1 MEIVN
6 VRAVVTGAASGIGRC
21 LALELAR
28 GGAAVFAGDTNEAGL
43 RTLEQEAA
51 GLPGSLATAKV
62 DISLEPSVKTFM
74 EEAGRRL
81 GGANLLVNN
90 AAVLLDGRLVMPE
103 EGWTK
108 KLPLAQWKRVL
119 DTNLTGSFLTTR
131 EMAAAMLENGGGPG
145 LIVNLSSV
153 FRWGN
158 EGQTAYA
165 ASKGGLDAVTRTWAM
180 ELAPHGI
187 RVAGIAPGLIDTP
200 ILDNIAPDTRESL
213 VQRIPVG
220 RIGRPQEIWLALR
233 FIIECE
239 YFNGS
244 ILEVDG
250 GLGM

>member
-1 MEIVN
+1 MV
-6 VRAVVTGAASGIGRC
+6 ALVTS
-21 LALELAR
+21 
-28 GGAAVFAGDTNEAGL
+28 
-43 RTLEQEAA
+43 
-51 GLPGSLATAKV
+51 
-62 DISLEPSVKTFM
+62 
-74 EEAGRRL
+74 
-81 GGANLLVNN
+81 
-90 AAVLLDGRLVMPE
+90 E

-131 EMAAAMLENGGGPG
+131 EMAAAMLESGGGPR

-200 ILDNIAPDTRESL
+200 ILNNIASHARESL
-213 VQRIPVG
+213 MQRIPAG
-220 RIGRPQEIWLALR
+220 RIGRPDEVWLALK
-233 FIIECE
+233 FVIECE

>member
-1 MEIVN
+1 MQIGD

-28 GGAAVFAGDTNEAGL
+28 GGAAVFAGDTNDAGL
-43 RTLEQEAA
+43 RTLQAEAA
-51 GLPGSLATAKV
+51 DLPGSLAVARV
-62 DISLEPSVKTFM
+62 DISLEPSVKSFV
-74 EEAGRRL
+74 EEATRQL
-81 GGANLLVNN
+81 GTINLLVNN
-90 AAVLLDGRLVMPE
+90 AAVLIDGVLVAK
-103 EGWTK
+103 EGKWTR
-108 KLPLAQWKRVL
+108 KLPLAQWKRVT
-119 DTNLTGSFLTTR
+119 DTNLTGSFLTAR
-131 EMAAAMLENGGGPG
+131 EVGAAMLETSTPG

-180 ELAPHGI
+180 ELAPSGI

-200 ILDNIAPDTRESL
+200 ILDNIAPDARASL
-213 VQRIPVG
+213 EQRIPAG
-220 RIGRPQEIWLALR
+220 RIGRPEEIWLALK

>member
-1 MEIVN
+1 MEIGN

-21 LALELAR
+21 LALELVR
-28 GGAAVFAGDTNEAGL
+28 GGAAVCAGDINEAGL

-51 GLPGSLATAKV
+51 GLPGTLTWTAV
-62 DISLEPSVKTFM
+62 DVSQEAPVRAFV
-74 EEAGRRL
+74 EEAARRL
-81 GGANLLVNN
+81 GGINVLVNN
-90 AAVLLDGRLVMPE
+90 AGVLLDGLLVKQ
-103 EGWTK
+103 EGKWTR
-108 KLPLAQWKRVL
+108 KLPLALWRRVV
-119 DTNLTGSFLTTR
+119 DTNLTGSFLTAR
-131 EMAAAMLENGGGPG
+131 EAAAVMLEGGAPG

-180 ELAPHGI
+180 ELAAYGI

-200 ILDNIAPDTRESL
+200 ILDNIAPDERAALE
-213 VQRIPVG
+213 QRIPAR
-220 RIGRPQEIWLALR
+220 RIGRPDEIWLALK

-250 GLGM
+250 GLGL

>member
-1 MEIVN
+1 MEISR

-28 GGAAVFAGDTNEAGL
+28 GGAAVMAGDINEAGL
-43 RTLEQEAA
+43 RTLEHEAA
-51 GLPGSLATAKV
+51 GLPGSLSTAAV
-62 DISLEPSVKTFM
+62 DVSQEPSARGFV
-74 EEAGRRL
+74 EEAARRL
-81 GGANLLVNN
+81 GGINLLVNN
-90 AAVLLDGRLVMPE
+90 AAVLLDGRLVTPD
-103 EGWTK
+103 EGWVK

-119 DTNLTGSFLTTR
+119 DTNLTGSFVTAR
-131 EMAAAMLENGGGPG
+131 EAAAAMLENGGGPG

-165 ASKGGLDAVTRTWAM
+165 ASKGGLDAMTRSWAM

-200 ILDNIAPDTRESL
+200 ILDNIDPDVRASL
-213 VQRIPVG
+213 VGRIPAR
-220 RIGRPQEIWLALR
+220 RIGRPEEIWLALR

>member
-1 MEIVN
+1 MQIGD

-21 LALELAR
+21 LALELVR
-28 GGAAVFAGDTNEAGL
+28 GGAAVFAGDMNEAGL

-51 GLPGSLATAKV
+51 GLAGTLAVARV
-62 DISLEPSVKTFM
+62 DISLEPSVRTFV
-74 EEAGRRL
+74 EEAGQKL
-81 GGANLLVNN
+81 GGINVLVNN
-90 AAVLLDGRLVMPE
+90 AAVLVDGLLVKND
-103 EGWTK
+103 GKWTR
-108 KLPLAQWKRVL
+108 KLPLAQWRRVV
-119 DTNLTGSFLTTR
+119 DTNLTGSFLTAR
-131 EMAAAMLENGGGPG
+131 EAGAAMLESGAPG

-180 ELAPHGI
+180 ELAPYSI

-200 ILDNIAPDTRESL
+200 ILDNIAADARASL
-213 VQRIPVG
+213 EQRIPAG
-220 RIGRPQEIWLALR
+220 RIGRPEEIWLALK

>member
-1 MEIVN
+1 ME
-6 VRAVVTGAASGIGRC
+6 VRNTRALVTGAASGIGRC
-21 LALELAR
+21 LALELVRA
-28 GGAAVFAGDTNEAGL
+28 GGAVAAGDTDEAGL
-43 RTLEQEAA
+43 RALEAA
-51 GLPGSLATAKV
+51 AAELPGSLSTMKV
-62 DISLEPSVKTFM
+62 DVSLEPAVKAFVEESV
-74 EEAGRRL
+74 GRL
-81 GGANLLVNN
+81 GGLNLVVNN
-90 AAVLLDGRLVMPE
+90 AAVLLDGRLVKPE

-119 DTNLTGSFLTTR
+119 DTNLTGAFLTAR
-131 EMAAAMLENGGGPG
+131 EAAAAMLGDGSAGG

-200 ILDNIAPDTRESL
+200 ILDNIEPDARRSL
-213 VQRIPVG
+213 EERIPSG
-220 RIGRPQEIWLALR
+220 RIGRPEEIWLALR

>member
-1 MEIVN
+1 
-6 VRAVVTGAASGIGRC
+6 
-21 LALELAR
+21 
-28 GGAAVFAGDTNEAGL
+28 
-43 RTLEQEAA
+43 
-51 GLPGSLATAKV
+51 V
-62 DISLEPSVKTFM
+62 DVSLEPQAKAFVD
-74 EEAGRRL
+74 EAVRRL
-81 GGANLLVNN
+81 DGVNVLVNN
-90 AAVLLDGRLVMPE
+90 AAVLLDGRLATRDE
-103 EGWTK
+103 EWTR
-108 KLPLAQWKRVL
+108 KLPLAQWKRVI
-119 DTNLTGSFLTTR
+119 DTNLTGSFLVAR
-131 EMAAAMLENGGGPG
+131 EAAAAMLERGGAG

-165 ASKGGLDAVTRTWAM
+165 ASKGGLDAATRTWAM

-200 ILDNIAPDTRESL
+200 ILDNIAPDARESL
-213 VQRIPVG
+213 VARIPAG
-220 RIGRPQEIWLALR
+220 RIGRPEEIWLALR

>member
-1 MEIVN
+1 MEIGT

-28 GGAAVFAGDTNEAGL
+28 CGAAVFAGDLNEAGL
-43 RTLEQEAA
+43 RTLEQEAG
-51 GLPGSLATAKV
+51 GLAGSLATGKV
-62 DISLEPSVKTFM
+62 DVSLEASVRAFV
-74 EEAGRRL
+74 EEAAQRL
-81 GGANLLVNN
+81 EGINLLVNN
-90 AAVLLDGRLVMPE
+90 AAVLLDGRLVTE
-103 EGWTK
+103 DDGWAR

-119 DTNLTGSFLTTR
+119 DTNLTGSFLAAR
-131 EMAAAMLENGGGPG
+131 EAAGVMLQDGGGG

-200 ILDNIAPDTRESL
+200 ILENIAADARESL
-213 VQRIPVG
+213 VRRIPAG
-220 RIGRPQEIWLALR
+220 RIGRPEEIWLALK
-233 FIIECE
+233 FIVECD

>member
-1 MEIVN
+1 MQIGD

-28 GGAAVFAGDTNEAGL
+28 GGAAVFAGDMNDAGL
-43 RTLEQEAA
+43 RTLEEEAA
-51 GLPGSLATAKV
+51 ELTGSLATGRV
-62 DISLEPSVKTFM
+62 DISLEPSVRAFV
-74 EEAGRRL
+74 EEAGKRL
-81 GGANLLVNN
+81 GGINVLVNN
-90 AAVLLDGRLVMPE
+90 AAVLLDGLLVKRD
-103 EGWTK
+103 GKWTR
-108 KLPLAQWKRVL
+108 KLPLAQWKRVV
-119 DTNLTGSFLTTR
+119 DTNLTGSFLTAR
-131 EMAAAMLENGGGPG
+131 EVGAVMLESGGPG

-180 ELAPHGI
+180 ELASSGI

-200 ILDNIAPDTRESL
+200 ILDNIAPDTRATLE
-213 VQRIPVG
+213 QRIPVG
-220 RIGRPQEIWLALR
+220 RIGRPEEIWLALK

>member
-43 RTLEQEAA
+43 RALEQEAG
-51 GLPGSLATAKV
+51 GLPGSLTTAKV

-81 GGANLLVNN
+81 GGANVLVNN
-90 AAVLLDGRLVMPE
+90 AAVLLDGRLVKPE

-200 ILDNIAPDTRESL
+200 ILDNIAPDARESL
-213 VQRIPVG
+213 VQRIPAG
-220 RIGRPQEIWLALR
+220 RIGHPQEIWLALR

>member
-1 MEIVN
+1 MEIGT

-28 GGAAVFAGDTNEAGL
+28 GGAAVFAGDLDEQGL
-43 RTLEQEAA
+43 RGLEHEAA
-51 GLPGSLATAKV
+51 GLAGSFFTARV
-62 DISLEPSVKTFM
+62 DVSLEASVKPFV
-74 EEAGRRL
+74 EEALRRL
-81 GGANLLVNN
+81 GSVNLLVNN
-90 AAVLLDGRLVMPE
+90 AAVLLDGRLVTHD
-103 EGWTK
+103 EGWTR

-119 DTNLTGSFLTTR
+119 DTNLTGAFLAAR
-131 EMAAAMLENGGGPG
+131 ETAAAMLEGGGPG

-158 EGQTAYA
+158 EGQTAYG

-187 RVAGIAPGLIDTP
+187 RVAGIAPGLVDTP
-200 ILDNIAPDTRESL
+200 ILENITPDAREAL
-213 VQRIPVG
+213 IRRIPAG
-220 RIGRPQEIWLALR
+220 RIGRPGEIWLALK

>member
-1 MEIVN
+1 MELSN
-6 VRAVVTGAASGIGRC
+6 LRAVVTGAASGIGRC

-28 GGAAVFAGDTNEAGL
+28 GGATVVAGDTNEAGL
-43 RTLEQEAA
+43 RSLEQEAA
-51 GLPGSLATAKV
+51 ELPGALSTARV
-62 DISLEPSVKTFM
+62 DVSLEPSAKSFV
-74 EEAGRRL
+74 EEAVRRM
-81 GGANLLVNN
+81 GGVDLLVNN
-90 AAVLLDGRLVMPE
+90 AAVLLDGRLVKPE

-119 DTNLTGSFLTTR
+119 DTNLTGSFITAR
-131 EMAAAMLENGGGPG
+131 EAAAAMLENGGGG

-165 ASKGGLDAVTRTWAM
+165 ASKGGVDAVTRTWAM

-200 ILDNIAPDTRESL
+200 ILDNIASDVRESL
-213 VQRIPVG
+213 VSRIPAGRVG
-220 RIGRPQEIWLALR
+220 RPEEIWLALK

>member
-1 MEIVN
+1 MEIGT

-28 GGAAVFAGDTNEAGL
+28 GGAAVFAGDVNEEGL
-43 RTLEQEAA
+43 RGLEQEAA
-51 GLPGSLATAKV
+51 GLPGPLSTGRV
-62 DISLEPSVKTFM
+62 DVSLEASVRAFV
-74 EEAGRRL
+74 EDAVRRL
-81 GGANLLVNN
+81 GSLNLLVNN
-90 AAVLLDGRLVMPE
+90 AAVLLDGRLVSPE
-103 EGWTK
+103 EGWTR

-119 DTNLTGSFLTTR
+119 DTNLTGSFLAAR
-131 EMAAAMLENGGGPG
+131 EAAAAMLEAGGPG

-158 EGQTAYA
+158 EGQTPYA

-180 ELAPHGI
+180 ELAPRGI

-200 ILDNIAPDTRESL
+200 ILDNIAPDAREAL
-213 VQRIPVG
+213 VRRIPAG
-220 RIGRPQEIWLALR
+220 RIGRPAEIWLALK